1 MLYIR
6 VQVWAPGERLAT
18 VRRSDNLQL
27 EANPPDYLAYL
38 VVKRLLLF

>member
-1 MLYIR
+1 MIYIH

-27 EANPPDYLAYL
+27 EAKPPDFFYY
-38 VVKRLLLF
+38 